1 MAENINLSLFKD
13 FFESSSPADYV
24 KRLVNVKDPNENKQI
39 VAEIKNRI
47 SDLKDKIKAMS
58 KKEQKNKS
66 ADETLRIIEEIFHYN
81 KKAQKTFSIASK
93 VDKGKSEPK
102 PEESIAKRVKL
113 RREKINEIEEEEKN
127 ISNELLKKYFTN
139 YQSPSDTYK
148 KLRETEGERNEN

>member
-1 MAENINLSLFKD
+1 
-13 FFESSSPADYV
+13 
-24 KRLVNVKDPNENKQI
+24 
-39 VAEIKNRI
+39 
-47 SDLKDKIKAMS
+47 MS

-113 RREKINEIEEEEKN
+113 KRQRLNTIVKKEKKKKKTINCLAITLTIQDQAICSVDSAMQEVK
-127 ISNELLKKYFTN
+127 
-139 YQSPSDTYK
+139 
-148 KLRETEGERNEN
+148 

>member
-1 MAENINLSLFKD
+1 M
-13 FFESSSPADYV
+13 
-24 KRLVNVKDPNENKQI
+24 
-39 VAEIKNRI
+39 
-47 SDLKDKIKAMS
+47 KDKIKEMIE
-58 KKEQKNKS
+58 KEKKNKS
-66 ADETLRIIEEIFHYN
+66 AVETVEIIEEILDYN
-81 KKAQKTFSIASK
+81 KGVQKTFLFASK